1 MSKVYLKMCVRL
13 IFLPHYL
20 VIGCYNRKAIGCTYG
35 RRGCKEVL
43 EEEPGCTFKR
53 VSRRKCPICKGEL

>member
-1 MSKVYLKMCVRL
+1 MSKVYFKRCMRL
-13 IFLPHYL
+13 LFLPHYL
-20 VIGCYNRKAIGCTYG
+20 IIGRYTGKAIGCTCGKKG
-35 RRGCKEVL
+35 RQEVL